1 MIENDHV
8 PVMVEEIIQ
17 TLAVIPGGRYIDATV
32 GTGGHAKAILE
43 HSQPGGQLLGF
54 DLDLAALKR
63 AEDKLGIFG
72 SSVVLVNDSYANIKS
87 IGVNS
92 GFSPVHGIL
101 FDLGLSS
108 FQLSDVERGFS
119 FRTEC
124 PLDMRFGLDQV
135 ITADDI
141 INSFS
146 EIELASL
153 LWRYGE
159 EPNNRQI
166 ARTIVRNRPI
176 QTTTE
181 LAKLIEKVPIRSRHT
196 IHPATRTFQALR
208 IAVNNELNNLERA
221 LGQAL
226 DLLGFGGR
234 LAVISYHSL
243 EDRIVKKFI
252 QRESRDCI
260 CPPEIPVCQCDHG
273 KRLRPLHSKVIVPTD
288 IEKRFNRRSRSA
300 KLRAAERTI
309 FKKSDPGSIAPV
321 HLLAGTM
328 A

>member
-8 PVMVEEIIQ
+8 PVMVEETIQ

-87 IGVNS
+87 TGVNS

-108 FQLSDVERGFS
+108 FQLSDVERGFT
-119 FRTEC
+119 FRIEC
-124 PLDMRFGLDQV
+124 RLDMRFGLDQV

-141 INSFS
+141 INTFS
-146 EIELASL
+146 EVELASL

-166 ARTIVRNRPI
+166 ARIIVRNRPI

-181 LAKLIEKVPIRSRHT
+181 LARLIEQVPIRSRHT

-221 LGQAL
+221 LDQAL

-234 LAVISYHSL
+234 LVVISYHSL
-243 EDRIVKKFI
+243 EDRIVKKLI

-260 CPPEIPVCQCDHG
+260 CPPEIPVCQCDHE

-288 IEKRFNRRSRSA
+288 IERRFNRRSRSA
-300 KLRAAERTI
+300 KLRAAERTLYG
-309 FKKSDPGSIAPV
+309 KSDPGSIAPV
-321 HLLAGTM
+321 QLLAGTM